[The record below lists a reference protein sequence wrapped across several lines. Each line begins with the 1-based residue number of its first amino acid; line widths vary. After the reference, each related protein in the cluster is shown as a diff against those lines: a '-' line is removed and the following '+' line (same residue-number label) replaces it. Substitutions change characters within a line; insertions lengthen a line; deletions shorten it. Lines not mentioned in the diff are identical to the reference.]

1 MASLL
6 GSGRAEQRRQMAIL
20 DRIEA
25 AFMPQ
30 IAREIARSMRWTI
43 EQFEKTGATVRD
55 PQHKPN
61 LQDILERQA
70 TIAVGLFGRRV
81 LGAQV
86 KSGKAYTTDGQNV
99 LFSHGGA
106 GLMERKDFAT
116 TVAKLAGR
124 YIANESFRRRITDIS
139 ETTRGQI
146 VNAVDRGFSEGLG
159 TSETAKLV
167 RDLVPA
173 LSRQRSALIARTET
187 HGAANYGG
195 YGAAQ
200 ETGLKLRKEWISA
213 EDERTRQDHADM
225 DGTIVDMDGAFNFPG
240 YSLFYPGEPGGPA
253 EGVINCRCAVGWV
266 TLD

>member
-81 LGAQV
+81 LGAQ
-86 KSGKAYTTDGQNV
+86 KSGHIV
-99 LFSHGGA
+99 LES
-106 GLMERKDFAT
+106 KDFAS

-159 TSETAKLV
+159 TSEAAKLV

-240 YSLFYPGEPGGPA
+240 YSLEFPGDPSGPA

>member
-1 MASLL
+1 
-6 GSGRAEQRRQMAIL
+6 
-20 DRIEA
+20 
-25 AFMPQ
+25 MPQ
-30 IAREIARSMRWTI
+30 IAREIARSMRWTV
-43 EQFEKTGATVRD
+43 EQFEKTGAVVAD

-70 TIAVGLFGRRV
+70 AIAVGLFGRRI
-81 LGAQV
+81 LEAQ
-86 KSGKAYTTDGQNV
+86 KSGHIV
-99 LFSHGGA
+99 L
-106 GLMERKDFAT
+106 ERKDFAST
-116 TVAKLAGR
+116 IVKLAGR
-124 YIANESFRRRITDIS
+124 YIANEAFRRRITDIS

-146 VNAVDRGFSEGLG
+146 INAVDRGFDEGLG
-159 TSETAKLV
+159 TSGTAKLV

-195 YGAAQ
+195 FGAAQ

-225 DGTIVDMDGAFNFPG
+225 DGTIVDMDGAFNFPD